1 MPKNKDK
8 DTVAK
13 TEKKNVDV
21 SEKKKKK
28 KKKDPHKPKVPQSAF
43 LFFSTE
49 KRKEV
54 IAAHPGISFQDIA
67 KTLGEMWKNFTDADK
82 KTYEQS
88 AQRDRLRYKE
98 QMEHYKPPVQ
108 QDSSDDDK
116 KTKKRKRKRR
126 DPNEPKGAPSA
137 YILYA
142 NSIRDSIKKEN
153 PQAQFTDTGR
163 IIGVKWKALSEDEK
177 KPFIEQANILRVIA
191 LKQKEEYKRTH
202 PDAYDK
208 DGAPSAKRA
217 KKEKSATT
225 TTTTT
230 TSSVSSTP
238 IKVER
243 LKLSDESESD
253 KEDTD
258 EVKPK
263 VEEADDD
270 DDDDDD
276 DEGENKDSGNKDDD
290 EDEEEEDNKESPSN

>member
-13 TEKKNVDV
+13 SEKKNVDV

-43 LFFSTE
+43 LFFSTD

-163 IIGVKWKALSEDEK
+163 IIGVKWKALSENEK
-177 KPFIEQANILRVIA
+177 KPFIEQAQQLREVA
-191 LKQKEEYKRTH
+191 LKQKEEYKKSH

-217 KKEKSATT
+217 KKEKATTATT

-230 TSSVSSTP
+230 TSVSSTP

-243 LKLSDESESD
+243 LKFSDQSESG
-253 KEDTD
+253 EDDAD

-270 DDDDDD
+270 DDDDD
-276 DEGENKDSGNKDDD
+276 EEENKDSGNKDED
-290 EDEEEEDNKESPSN
+290 EDEEEEEDNKESPSN